1 MWIRHWARTQ
11 RLTCASLIRWR
22 WLQSIHI
29 RNSGGWLKWMM
40 EDVDT
45 CLQTMWWFVILCE
58 LLPTDVV
65 QCGTVHR
72 EPIVCVD
79 QLWQLSDP
87 VIQTRPDGS
96 STARFNICA
105 GLDNFLLLFCSAASD
120 FGLSTNVR
128 PCWGAIDMVWF
139 HDPIAPGHAGTA
151 PPTQLLW
158 LAVWLARQSGI
169 PCRAV
174 CRIWL
179 LAGTV
184 SDNLWRCFCL
194 QRTNAISTLEVSQ
207 RCAI

>member
-58 LLPTDVV
+58 LLPTGVV

-139 HDPIAPGHAGTA
+139 HDPVAPGHAGTA

-158 LAVWLARQSGI
+158 PTGLLCGWPVSLEFPAGQFAESGYWQEQFQTI
-169 PCRAV
+169 SEDVSV
-174 CRIWL
+174 CNVL
-179 LAGTV
+179 MLSAH
-184 SDNLWRCFCL
+184 
-194 QRTNAISTLEVSQ
+194 
-207 RCAI
+207 